1 MCIFFKLLTL
11 NSGYFFWTKHKLVKC
26 YNYVKFNKWKN
37 DRNIP
42 INVNKLP
49 SKNCIAAY
57 WSIMYLFNISPV
69 YNLFCSEGYKQSHT
83 CCIPLAAVFQE
94 HKVREKFKAA
104 LEKEFGDSGL
114 QFAIGGQISIDVFPT
129 GWNKTFCLQFVEKDF
144 KEIHFFGD
152 KISQVRT
159 VFVYIIKQFTYR
171 IWLWHF

>member
-1 MCIFFKLLTL
+1 
-11 NSGYFFWTKHKLVKC
+11 
-26 YNYVKFNKWKN
+26 
-37 DRNIP
+37 
-42 INVNKLP
+42 
-49 SKNCIAAY
+49 
-57 WSIMYLFNISPV
+57 
-69 YNLFCSEGYKQSHT
+69 
-83 CCIPLAAVFQE
+83 LAAVFQE

-171 IWLWHF
+171 I